1 MKKEIMNEKIK
12 QKPLFKMNWERSDIT
27 LSLPET
33 TIYKMVQMAF
43 PDKTLSSYEII
54 SEGCANFNIKIHLND
69 DSTSYI
75 LRIYLRDKDAAYR
88 EKNLGVLL
96 KDKIP
101 TPLSFYIGEVDGY
114 TFAITKFLPGIQLGN
129 LLLSNT
135 AYDINVVMYNVGL
148 MLAKIVSFNF
158 TEPGFFDKDLNILS
172 GSASY
177 EKLLAHIAGFLSNQ
191 NVITV
196 LGSDTIQRISNYFDQ
211 SKHLFP
217 DESERHLVHGDFDP
231 ANILVNKINNEWE
244 ISGILDWEFSFS
256 GSYLWDVANMLRY
269 AHKMPPEFQNAF
281 IRGLNEGGVELPE
294 NWSSTIDLMNVSS
307 LLDCLKRSDA
317 QNKPNQCS
325 DIRELIQNIL
335 SKYSK

>member
-1 MKKEIMNEKIK
+1 
-12 QKPLFKMNWERSDIT
+12 MNWERNDIT
-27 LSLPET
+27 LALPET

-43 PDKTLSSYEII
+43 PEKNLSSYEII

-75 LRIYLRDKDAAYR
+75 SRIYLRDKDAAHR

-101 TPLSFYIGEVDGY
+101 IPLSFYLGEVDGY
-114 TFAITKFLPGIQLGN
+114 TFAITKFFPGIQLRN
-129 LLLSNT
+129 FLLNDTPCDTNT
-135 AYDINVVMYNVGL
+135 VMYNAGR
-148 MLAKIVSFNF
+148 MLAKIISYNF
-158 TEPGFFDKDLNILS
+158 PEPGFFDKELNVIS
-172 GSASY
+172 GSTSN
-177 EKLLAHIAGFLSNQ
+177 EKLLEHIVACLSNQ
-191 NVITV
+191 NVIAV
-196 LGSDTIQRISNYFDQ
+196 LGSETIQRAINYIDQ

-217 DESERHLVHGDFDP
+217 DESERYLVHGDFDP

-269 AHKMPPEFQNAF
+269 AHKMPSEFQDAF
-281 IRGLNEGGVELPE
+281 IRGLNEGGVQLPE
-294 NWSSTIDLMNVSS
+294 NWSPTIDLMNLTS

-317 QNKPNQCS
+317 PKKPNQCS
-325 DIRELIQNIL
+325 DICELIQNIL
-335 SKYSK
+335 SKYSN